1 MFSPDQNTQSKDLVA
16 LSSLKIRVPSLAELD
31 HMHIRSSGHICWGC
45 FYLDSAGIIKVLK
58 RQGNFANFFP
68 RNPIM
73 NYLTKY
79 AVNNFV
85 FKNKFVRYNPPYRAT
100 QSFELYSLNQSVI
113 FTILR
118 LLIAQESALH
128 SFPISALSL
137 FLYSFT
143 SSSLPSAF
151 VWCVLSSYN
160 YISSDLLRR
169 ALVPYAL
176 AATAAFLSFLEAR
189 SFYGFHI
196 WMRCHS
202 FFLCIFMCL
211 SLCAWLVSLKI
222 MFSMLAILS
231 QWTEFIFKPESHW
244 YLCAYQFVIWSIR

>member
-1 MFSPDQNTQSKDLVA
+1 
-16 LSSLKIRVPSLAELD
+16 
-31 HMHIRSSGHICWGC
+31 
-45 FYLDSAGIIKVLK
+45 
-58 RQGNFANFFP
+58 
-68 RNPIM
+68 M

-143 SSSLPSAF
+143 SSSLPLP
-151 VWCVLSSYN
+151 LSDVCYLAIIIYPLTSYVDLW
-160 YISSDLLRR
+160 SLMPWQPLLR
-169 ALVPYAL
+169 
-176 AATAAFLSFLEAR
+176 
-189 SFYGFHI
+189 
-196 WMRCHS
+196 
-202 FFLCIFMCL
+202 FFLFWRPDLFMD
-211 SLCAWLVSLKI
+211 
-222 MFSMLAILS
+222 
-231 QWTEFIFKPESHW
+231 
-244 YLCAYQFVIWSIR
+244 SIYE